1 MSFALENGP
10 LRHPLHPVLAL
21 TRALSAELLLSSDQA
36 FGAGAGST
44 VDAFMRPQRTTMTG
58 LSLASPMTKRKPTR
72 RPRAR
77 NTARLAGIALALA
90 AAMSLHSC
98 AELPA
103 RGELLAAGTQLQALL
118 TSLGTAVRQ
127 QAGQASGPGAV
138 SGSARVPTPS
148 GSVRTASTGGAF
160 SACPQFFAGGQPPVV
175 KPQPSQRALCY
186 DAFAILYSGQ
196 SKTAVYVAQKLNRA
210 AIEDADEKRT
220 DKFFADARLPAAERA
235 TLEDYRG
242 SGYDRGHLA
251 PAGQMPTPAAMAQ
264 SFSLA
269 NMVPQA
275 PQHNQGTWRVSVE
288 DATKKYAGRADGDVY
303 VITGPVFVPSIAKSQ
318 VIGPGEVHVPTYL
331 FKLVYDE
338 RQGRAWVHWH
348 LNDNATR
355 GSKPISYAELVRRT
369 GIEFLPGAHFAD

>member
-1 MSFALENGP
+1 MSFELENEP
-10 LRHPLHPVLAL
+10 LRHPLPPVLAL
-21 TRALSAELLLSSDQA
+21 TRAPNAELLLSSDQA

-44 VDAFMRPQRTTMTG
+44 VDAFMRPQRTTTTG
-58 LSLASPMTKRKPTR
+58 LSLTSPMTKRKPTR

-77 NTARLAGIALALA
+77 NTARLVGIALALA

-103 RGELLAAGTQLQALL
+103 RRELLAAALL

-127 QAGQASGPGAV
+127 QAGQANGPGAV

-160 SACPQFFAGGQPPVV
+160 TACPQFFAGGQPPVV

-186 DAFAILYSGQ
+186 DAFAILHSGQ

-220 DKFFADARLPAAERA
+220 NKFFADARLPAAERA

-242 SGYDRGHLA
+242 SGYNRGHLA
-251 PAGQMPTPAAMAQ
+251 PAGQMPTVQAMAQ

-269 NMVPQA
+269 NNGA
-275 PQHNQGTWRVSVE
+275 P
-288 DATKKYAGRADGDVY
+288 
-303 VITGPVFVPSIAKSQ
+303 GP
-318 VIGPGEVHVPTYL
+318 PT
-331 FKLVYDE
+331 
-338 RQGRAWVHWH
+338 
-348 LNDNATR
+348 
-355 GSKPISYAELVRRT
+355 
-369 GIEFLPGAHFAD
+369 